1 MPRKHFRK
9 YLPTHQAV
17 HDHRHLRHLRP
28 LLRHHN
34 LWHLNRNSVAGGV
47 AAGMFAGLIP
57 GPVQMLAGAIL
68 AIIFRVNLP
77 VAMVTTWYTNPLT
90 WGPLIVAAYAIG
102 SLVTGE
108 PMGKV
113 TQFEF
118 DWRGGDWSSFLPSL
132 YHWFLNL
139 GETYLIGSVIL
150 GLILAALGY
159 GAVQLAW
166 RLYLLAY
173 IRRRKRRTPKPDG
186 PA

>member
-9 YLPTHQAV
+9 YLPTHESV
-17 HDHRHLRHLRP
+17 HSHRHLRHFGP
-28 LLRHHN
+28 LLKHHN

-57 GPVQMLAGAIL
+57 GPVQMLMGAVL

-77 VAMVTTWYTNPLT
+77 VAMVTTWYTNPIT

-108 PMGKV
+108 PMGKA
-113 TQFEF
+113 TEFEF
-118 DWRGGDWSSFLPSL
+118 DWHGGDWSQFLPSL
-132 YHWFLNL
+132 YHWFLGL

-159 GAVQLAW
+159 ALVQFAW

-173 IRRRKRRTPKPDG
+173 IKRRKLRSRIRP
-186 PA
+186 